1 MSPLTRIV
9 CLIPSATDICVHLG
23 LQDSVVGVTHC
34 CDTEDLPTS
43 VVVVTEDQ
51 IYASSTSQCD
61 INTKVVEN
69 SHEAASVVGSS
80 SSSDTN
86 INSCSLTTD
95 DIPTLYPINK
105 QLLKKLSPTMIITQD
120 LCHVC
125 APSSAIV
132 YKALKEA
139 GIDAKVVLLTPMNL
153 LDVVKNMQQV
163 ADAAGISK
171 RGEKLCD
178 ELRSNL
184 NELKSIVEE
193 KRTNR
198 TKKRMLLMEWVD
210 PPYCGGHWIRK
221 KEIAESE
228 TLANYVYGNMYHCV
242 SNDE

>member
-1 MSPLTRIV
+1 
-9 CLIPSATDICVHLG
+9 LIPSATDICVHLG

-43 VVVVTEDQ
+43 VVVVTDDQ

-69 SHEAASVVGSS
+69 SQEAANVVGSISS
-80 SSSDTN
+80 SSSDKN
-86 INSCSLTTD
+86 ITTCSLRTD
-95 DIPTLYPINK
+95 EIPTLYPINK

-132 YKALKEA
+132 YKTLKEA

-163 ADAAGISK
+163 ADAAGISI
-171 RGEKLCD
+171 RGNKLCD

-198 TKKRMLLMEWVD
+198 TKKRILLMEWVD

-221 KEIAESE
+221 KEIVESG
-228 TLANYVYGNMYHCV
+228 TLTNYVYGNMYHV
-242 SNDE
+242 SNSE

>member
-1 MSPLTRIV
+1 
-9 CLIPSATDICVHLG
+9 
-23 LQDSVVGVTHC
+23 
-34 CDTEDLPTS
+34 
-43 VVVVTEDQ
+43 
-51 IYASSTSQCD
+51 
-61 INTKVVEN
+61 
-69 SHEAASVVGSS
+69 
-80 SSSDTN
+80 
-86 INSCSLTTD
+86 
-95 DIPTLYPINK
+95 
-105 QLLKKLSPTMIITQD
+105 
-120 LCHVC
+120 
-125 APSSAIV
+125 
-132 YKALKEA
+132 
-139 GIDAKVVLLTPMNL
+139 MNL

-221 KEIAESE
+221 KEIAESG